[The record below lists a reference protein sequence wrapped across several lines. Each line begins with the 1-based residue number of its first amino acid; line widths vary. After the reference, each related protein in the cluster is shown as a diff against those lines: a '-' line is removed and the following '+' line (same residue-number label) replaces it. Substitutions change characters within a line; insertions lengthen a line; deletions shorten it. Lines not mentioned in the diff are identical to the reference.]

1 VAEVGIVFTAKE
13 DTVSTTMNVTV
24 PVPSERVSDFYRW
37 FADWT
42 DGHSVEAAD
51 DAPRASQ
58 PDLDAAV
65 RWWRLLKPGERRI
78 FGVWIDAAPEMVTA
92 GDIIDQ
98 LGLKGPR
105 EIPGI
110 LSWTGRKGHKVGF
123 PVRWSFRYDP
133 TTEEPLYG
141 IEDNE
146 YASLIREARSAAE
159 GG

>member
-1 VAEVGIVFTAKE
+1 M
-13 DTVSTTMNVTV
+13 STTTNVTV
-24 PVPSERVSDFYRW
+24 PVPSERLSDFYRW

-42 DGHSVEAAD
+42 DGRSVSVEAAD
-51 DAPRASQ
+51 GAPTAIQ

-65 RWWRLLKPGERRI
+65 RWWRLLKPGERKI
-78 FGVWIDAAPEMVTA
+78 FGVWIDAAPGMVTA
-92 GDIIDQ
+92 GAIIAQ

-141 IEDNE
+141 IEDTE

-159 GG
+159 EG